1 MRSPVLGAI
10 LAAVLMSTF
19 AGAQTPADAGS
30 VKQQLA
36 EVERARKDL
45 ESVTDQLNAE
55 RARLEQEIEQAAARQ
70 RLMFTA
76 GALGVLVVVVGG
88 VVWFARRRRA

>member
-10 LAAVLMSTF
+10 LAIALISPL
-19 AGAQTPADAGS
+19 ASAQTPADAGS

-45 ESVTDQLNAE
+45 ESVTEQLNAE
-55 RARLEQEIEQAAARQ
+55 RARLEQVTEQAAARR

-76 GALGVLVVVVGG
+76 GAVGVLVVVVGG
-88 VVWFARRRRA
+88 VAWFARRRRA